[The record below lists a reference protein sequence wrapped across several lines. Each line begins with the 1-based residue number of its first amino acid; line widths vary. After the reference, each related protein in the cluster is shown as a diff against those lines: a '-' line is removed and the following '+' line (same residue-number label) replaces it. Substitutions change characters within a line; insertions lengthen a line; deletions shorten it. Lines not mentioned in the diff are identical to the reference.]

1 MNAINILLAC
11 LGGGITL
18 MVAIGMVFLMPRGV
32 EPRVETP
39 LERTRPREEPEL
51 GVEAK
56 VAPHPGS

>member
-1 MNAINILLAC
+1 MTAINILLAC

-39 LERTRPREEPEL
+39 IEWSRPREEPEV
-51 GVEAK
+51 GAEAK
-56 VAPHPGS
+56 AAPPV